1 MQTLTLTRATNLFSQ
16 HQHDRYLGLS
26 NHRLCFL
33 SVHPPSPPPPP
44 LLASKRHR
52 LKLASVAKAADS
64 TQPSSATTS
73 AEKTLVPDDEFTLAK
88 VRFKQR
94 PLELNFS
101 ENL

>member
-16 HQHDRYLGLS
+16 HQDDRYLGLS
-26 NHRLCFL
+26 NHHLCFL
-33 SVHPPSPPPPP
+33 SVHPPSPPP

-52 LKLASVAKAADS
+52 LKLAFVAKAADS

-73 AEKTLVPDDEFTLAK
+73 AEKTLVPDDELTLAK